1 MRLCGTTRQ
10 QAKLAALKQLGI
22 KPILLEMSDVV
33 AMNRLTKISNRW
45 IVLAPPPNH
54 GAIDTNIQN
63 FIRGLKR
70 KEAGAQRFGYFSKR
84 QQITYVSTTGVYGDS
99 KGGLID
105 ETAPLKA
112 STDRAKRRVNA
123 ERQLRKACKE
133 SGWRA
138 NILRAPGIYALERLP
153 IERLRLGTPALLP
166 ADDVFTNHIHADD
179 LARLCWVAQCK
190 CIPSRVFNAVDQ
202 SHLQMGQY
210 FDLVA
215 DHFNL
220 ARPPRVSRQELKQL
234 VSPMMLSFMSESR
247 KISNER
253 ILRELTL
260 HLSYPTVGDFLA
272 TQNRHQFK

>member
-10 QAKLAALKQLGI
+10 QAKLAAIQNLGI
-22 KPILLEMSDVV
+22 KAITLDLSDVV
-33 AMNRLTKISNRW
+33 AMNRLAKISNRW
-45 IVLAPPPNH
+45 IVLAPPPNQ
-54 GAIDTNIQN
+54 GAIDTNVQN
-63 FIRGLKR
+63 LIRRFKR
-70 KEAGAQRFGYFSKR
+70 SEADAQRFGYYRKR

-99 KGGLID
+99 QGGLIN

-123 ERQLRKACKE
+123 ETQLRKACKQ

-138 NILRAPGIYALERLP
+138 SILRAPGIYAIERLP
-153 IERLRLGTPALLP
+153 IERLRIGTPALLP

-215 DHFNL
+215 DQFNL

-253 ILRELTL
+253 ILRELKITL
-260 HLSYPTVGDFLA
+260 TFPTVSDFLA
-272 TQNRHQFK
+272 KQHSNQFK

>member
-10 QAKLAALKQLGI
+10 QAKLANIQNLGI
-22 KPILLEMSDVV
+22 KPIVLDMNQPIAMS
-33 AMNRLTKISNRW
+33 RLAKISNCW
-45 IVLAPPPNH
+45 IVLAPPPNQ
-54 GAIDTNIQN
+54 GAIDTNVQN
-63 FIRGLKR
+63 FVRSLKR
-70 KEAGAQRFGYFSKR
+70 KHAAAQRSGHHIKR

-123 ERQLRKACKE
+123 EQQLRLASKQA
-133 SGWRA
+133 GWRTS
-138 NILRAPGIYALERLP
+138 ILRAPGIYAIERLP
-153 IERLRLGTPALLP
+153 IERLRASTPALLA

-179 LARLCWVAQCK
+179 LARLCWIAQCK
-190 CIPSRVFNAVDQ
+190 RMPSRVFNAVDQ
-202 SHLQMGQY
+202 SDLKMGDY

-220 ARPPRVSRQELKQL
+220 ARAPRVSRQELKQL

-247 KISNER
+247 KIRNER
-253 ILRELTL
+253 ILRELKTKL
-260 HLSYPTVGDFLA
+260 TYPSVSEFLT
-272 TQNRHQFK
+272 TQNRNQFQ